1 MSKVVLRI
9 ILPLA
14 GAAAALL
21 AVELLG
27 RSALKGLDHYYNL
40 PFIGVQCSPPPGTER
55 EQFLAEVQFLAG
67 LPNRV
72 DMRDDGLAS
81 RLREAFARHPWV
93 ESVEDVQISQ
103 QIVVQL
109 RYRRPVLAVRSDGHL
124 RAVDRSGILLPDTA
138 STEGLPVY
146 SGKATPSAGPAGTRW
161 GDKAVEERARAVE
174 LDGNRKPF

>member
-40 PFIGVQCSPPPGTER
+40 PFIGVQCSSPPGTER

-72 DMRDDGLAS
+72 DVRDDDLAS

-93 ESVEDVQISQ
+93 ESVADVQVSTQ
-103 QIVVQL
+103 GIVVQL
-109 RYRRPVLAVRSDGHL
+109 RYRKPVLAVRSAGQM
-124 RAVDRSGILLPDTA
+124 RAVDPSGILLPA
-138 STEGLPVY
+138 SANSDGLPVY
-146 SGKATPSAGPAGTRW
+146 SGKAAPPAGPAGTRW
-161 GDKAVEERARAVE
+161 GDKAIEDRARAAALE
-174 LDGNRKPF
+174 GNR